1 MPPHDSDLPGS
12 SPPAVARKPSP
23 QFIPAIKREK
33 LMIERIGLTGLLALW
48 LAATA
53 VACLV
58 PIVIGVVVL
67 HSLPIG
73 LIGGVI
79 VATPVAAR
87 AVFRIRRSLAQWRQ
101 RHRRA
106 DREK

>member
-1 MPPHDSDLPGS
+1 
-12 SPPAVARKPSP
+12 VVVRNPSI
-23 QFIPAIKREK
+23 QFVPAIKREK
-33 LMIERIGLTGLLALW
+33 LMIERIGLAELLALW
-48 LAATA
+48 LAATS

-58 PIVIGVVVL
+58 PIFIGVVVF

-73 LIGGVI
+73 LIGGAV
-79 VATPVAAR
+79 VAAPVAAR

-106 DREK
+106 D